1 MVLFALVYALCTLT
15 CLCSIIKQLGQKEKA
30 TLFLSN
36 NTTTLGNH
44 FDLLISRGSKY
55 SFNSLKTCCKAPS
68 NGLPEITGYVFSKSS
83 SFFFTNQA
91 KLVNFGRS
99 DKRHY
104 DQGLGLVYN
113 QCLWTYPRQ
122 IYDKVDKSFTIL
134 CDTFGD
140 VFFNLFQP
148 GAALMAFYSGGSDQP
163 PPLRHLHQDEP
174 TLHNCNTFL
183 KSTFIVVSVLG
194 MSIS

>member
-1 MVLFALVYALCTLT
+1 MFALVYALCTLT

-55 SFNSLKTCCKAPS
+55 SFNSLETIALLRLVAKP
-68 NGLPEITGYVFSKSS
+68 LPMDYQKSQGMYFPNHLVFL
-83 SFFFTNQA
+83 TNQA

-113 QCLWTYPRQ
+113 QCLWTYSRQ
-122 IYDKVDKSFTIL
+122 IYDKVDKSFTIV
-134 CDTFGD
+134 CDTCGK
-140 VFFNLFQP
+140 VFLACFNRVLHWWHFIQVGP
-148 GAALMAFYSGGSDQP
+148 INLLHSATSIRTNLHCTMA
-163 PPLRHLHQDEP
+163 
-174 TLHNCNTFL
+174 TF
-183 KSTFIVVSVLG
+183 F
-194 MSIS
+194 

>member
-1 MVLFALVYALCTLT
+1 MVYALCTLT

-55 SFNSLKTCCKAPS
+55 SFNSLETIALLRLVAKA
-68 NGLPEITGYVFSKSS
+68 LPMDYQKSQGVYFPNHLVFFLQIRQSS
-83 SFFFTNQA
+83 LILAAQTSVIMTR
-91 KLVNFGRS
+91 VW
-99 DKRHY
+99 
-104 DQGLGLVYN
+104 DQ
-113 QCLWTYPRQ
+113 
-122 IYDKVDKSFTIL
+122 FTINAYEL
-134 CDTFGD
+134 TPDKYMTRLTNPLQFFVTLFGTF
-140 VFFNLFQP
+140 FSLFQP

-174 TLHNCNTFL
+174 TLHN
-183 KSTFIVVSVLG
+183 
-194 MSIS
+194 

>member
-1 MVLFALVYALCTLT
+1 MYALCTLT

-55 SFNSLKTCCKAPS
+55 SFNSLEIIALLILVAKPLPINYQKSRGVYFPNQLVFYKSGKARQFWPLRQAS
-68 NGLPEITGYVFSKSS
+68 LWPGFGTSVQSMLMNLPQTNIWQGWQILYNCLRYFWE
-83 SFFFTNQA
+83 SFF
-91 KLVNFGRS
+91 S
-99 DKRHY
+99 
-104 DQGLGLVYN
+104 
-113 QCLWTYPRQ
+113 
-122 IYDKVDKSFTIL
+122 
-134 CDTFGD
+134 
-140 VFFNLFQP
+140 LFQP

-174 TLHNCNTFL
+174 TWHNGIIF
-183 KSTFIVVSVLG
+183 
-194 MSIS
+194 